1 MRPQV
6 ASPPVKFLHRESLS
20 LMARRRPLGKKLF
33 KALLPILLILGVAVV
48 IASASIVYT
57 ITRPPRQSY
66 LVTPES
72 FSQISGTAL
81 KVTDESW
88 PNRDGTMARGWLL
101 RGAEGA
107 PAVVLLHRYGGD
119 RSWLFNLGIKLNE
132 TTNFTILWPDLR
144 GHGVDPPVKATSFGG
159 REGADLLAA
168 VDFLHTVK
176 GYGEIPLVGEA
187 IGAYGV
193 ELGAY
198 AALRAA
204 SQNLTIKALVLDS
217 IPRSPD
223 EVLNASVVADV
234 GVNSRPML
242 SLARLATRAYFLG
255 QYENIASCEMAKTL
269 KTQSVLLLAGADNPS
284 LREASASLVPCF
296 PNSANLETKADLQVS
311 GFSLPSATGEQGE
324 GYDRPVI
331 DFFNRNL
338 H

>member
-1 MRPQV
+1 
-6 ASPPVKFLHRESLS
+6 
-20 LMARRRPLGKKLF
+20 MARRRPLGKKLF

-72 FSQISGTAL
+72 FSQISGRAL

-107 PAVVLLHRYGGD
+107 PAVILLHRYGGD

-144 GHGVDPPVKATSFGG
+144 GHGVEPPVKATSFGS
-159 REGADLLAA
+159 REGEDVLAA
-168 VDFLHTVK
+168 ADFLHTVK
-176 GYGEIPLVGEA
+176 GYGESPLVGEA

-198 AALRAA
+198 AALRAS
-204 SQNLTIKALVLDS
+204 SQNPAIKALVLDS

-223 EVLNASVVADV
+223 DLVNASVVAKV
-234 GVNSRPML
+234 GVNNKLLLLM
-242 SLARLATRAYFLG
+242 ARLAIRAYFLG
-255 QYENIASCEMAKTL
+255 QYENVSSCEMAKTL
-269 KTQSVLLLAGADNPS
+269 KTQRILLLGGVDNPS
-284 LREASASLVPCF
+284 LRDATASLVTCF
-296 PNSANLETKADLQVS
+296 PNSANLETKIDLHVS

-338 H
+338 R